1 MNPQS
6 DLLRRSGAFTL
17 ASLAVAYPNPE
28 LMGVLNGLGPDLATW
43 PSLGPIALAVN
54 QDLDGLRSAYL
65 SLFETAKDRAPL
77 YETEYGR
84 MRGLSKGKDLA
95 DVVGFYHAFGFE
107 MRSDLP
113 SEAPDHLAIEL
124 EFLALLLYKQHLLA
138 DDPEGVEIVNNA
150 RRTFLQEHLGA
161 FGQTIARRPSVAAD
175 PIYGPLLA
183 WVGQLI
189 AEECGR
195 EELVPAPLDFFE
207 AEDAAGGVE
216 CGGCVQI
223 PGLRGRL

>member
-1 MNPQS
+1 MNVQS

-17 ASLAVAYPNPE
+17 ASLAVGYPNE
-28 LMGVLNGLGPDLATW
+28 QLVGVIR
-43 PSLGPIALAVN
+43 SLGPNLAAWPGLEALAQAVN
-54 QDLDGLRSAYL
+54 QDVDALRSAYL
-65 SLFETAKDRAPL
+65 ALFETAKDRAPL

-107 MRSDLP
+107 LRSDLP

-124 EFLALLLYKQHLLA
+124 EFLALLLYKQHLLEG
-138 DDPEGVEIVNNA
+138 DPEGFEIVNNA

-161 FGQTIARRPSVAAD
+161 FGQTIARRPSVAGD

-183 WVGQLI
+183 WVGRLI
-189 AEECGR
+189 AEECLR
-195 EELVPAPLDFFE
+195 EEIVPAPLDFFE
-207 AEDAAGGVE
+207 AEDAAGGIE
-216 CGGCVQI
+216 CGACVQI
-223 PGLRGRL
+223 PGLRGHG